1 MARTNKER
9 QQLKEQG
16 YVYYRPL
23 AQWMKPEEIEK
34 HEQSQLLADQF
45 SFIAM
50 VLMVIGAF
58 IFFLVEVGK
67 RG

>member
-23 AQWMKPEEIEK
+23 AQWMKPEEIEN
-34 HEQSQLLADQF
+34 HNESIETAAQ
-45 SFIAM
+45 
-50 VLMVIGAF
+50 V
-58 IFFLVEVGK
+58 
-67 RG
+67 